1 MDDDEK
7 IETKDVK
14 VIILGENGVG
24 KTSIINRY
32 INDEF
37 NPNNVSETLGSTF
50 SMKEIKKLNI
60 IYKLK
65 IWDSTGQEKYH
76 SITKLFIN
84 GSNIVLLVY
93 SLDSRESFEHL
104 NYWYSSI
111 KEILEG
117 NNYILAIIASKNDL
131 RNEAVVSEEEGKI
144 FAEDKKA
151 IFRSVSAKED
161 GQGINKLFDILIDE
175 LSQTNFESITQSYV
189 LHKKHLKKRKKQQ
202 RIC

>member
-1 MDDDEK
+1 M
-7 IETKDVK
+7 
-14 VIILGENGVG
+14 
-24 KTSIINRY
+24 
-32 INDEF
+32 
-37 NPNNVSETLGSTF
+37 
-50 SMKEIKKLNI
+50 
-60 IYKLK
+60 
-65 IWDSTGQEKYH
+65 
-76 SITKLFIN
+76 
-84 GSNIVLLVY
+84 
-93 SLDSRESFEHL
+93 
-104 NYWYSSI
+104 
-111 KEILEG
+111 EG

-202 RIC
+202 RLC

>member
-32 INDEF
+32 VNDEF

-76 SITKLFIN
+76 F
-84 GSNIVLLVY
+84 
-93 SLDSRESFEHL
+93 SF
-104 NYWYSSI
+104 SF
-111 KEILEG
+111 LE
-117 NNYILAIIASKNDL
+117 YILNIKYFFIS
-131 RNEAVVSEEEGKI
+131 
-144 FAEDKKA
+144 F
-151 IFRSVSAKED
+151 
-161 GQGINKLFDILIDE
+161 ILIIIIIIINII
-175 LSQTNFESITQSYV
+175 SF
-189 LHKKHLKKRKKQQ
+189 
-202 RIC
+202 